1 MKFSDIEVSEQLLTG
16 QWPYGILLMMN
27 IKYSSHSVDRMIQ
40 RNIST
45 KDVELI
51 LGEPDGKIKQSQDKY
66 IFYKKI
72 KGRKDN
78 LIAAVTVLRS
88 VNTYEIVTVMIN
100 FEVK

>member
-1 MKFSDIEVSEQLLTG
+1 
-16 QWPYGILLMMN
+16 
-27 IKYSSHSVDRMIQ
+27 MIQ

>member
-1 MKFSDIEVSEQLLTG
+1 
-16 QWPYGILLMMN
+16 
-27 IKYSSHSVDRMIQ
+27 MIQ

-45 KDVELI
+45 KDIELI
-51 LGEPDGKIKQSQDKY
+51 LSDPDGKIKQSQDKY
-66 IFYKKI
+66 IFYKKL

-88 VNTYEIVTVMIN
+88 KKSYEVVTVMIN